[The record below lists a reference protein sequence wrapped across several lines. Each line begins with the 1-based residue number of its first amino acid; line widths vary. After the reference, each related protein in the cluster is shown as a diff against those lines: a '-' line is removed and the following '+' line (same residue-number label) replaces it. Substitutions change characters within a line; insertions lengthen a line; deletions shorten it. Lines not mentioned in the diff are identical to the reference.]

1 MSRGF
6 VRVDVST
13 RHRACGRPSASRAQA
28 GSVMVD
34 YLIGMVAV
42 GLAFLS
48 LNESLLPALLDVF
61 QVFIFLVS
69 IPGG

>member
-1 MSRGF
+1 MSEDF
-6 VRVDVST
+6 VRVDVSK

-61 QVFIFLVS
+61 QVFTFLVS

>member
-1 MSRGF
+1 
-6 VRVDVST
+6 
-13 RHRACGRPSASRAQA
+13 
-28 GSVMVD
+28 MVD

>member
-1 MSRGF
+1 MSDGL

-13 RHRACGRPSASRAQA
+13 RHRVCHHPSAVGAQA
-28 GSVMVD
+28 GSVLVD

-61 QVFIFLVS
+61 QVFTFLVS

>member
-1 MSRGF
+1 MSRCF

-13 RHRACGRPSASRAQA
+13 RHRVCGRPSASRTQA

-61 QVFIFLVS
+61 QVFTFLVS

>member
-1 MSRGF
+1 MSKDF

-13 RHRACGRPSASRAQA
+13 RYRGCGHPSASGAQA

-61 QVFIFLVS
+61 QVFTFLVS
-69 IPGG
+69 MPGG